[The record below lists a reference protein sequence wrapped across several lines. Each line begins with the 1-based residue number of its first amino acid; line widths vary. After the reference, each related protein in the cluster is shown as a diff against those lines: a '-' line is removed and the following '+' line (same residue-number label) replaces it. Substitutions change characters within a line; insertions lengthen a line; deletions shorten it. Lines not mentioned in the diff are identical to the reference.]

1 MLIFAEFIVSI
12 WQKTWM
18 LYDSLFLNI
27 GIAQFTYASLYLAL
41 IVFAIIIAIFWRGG
55 SK

>member
-1 MLIFAEFIVSI
+1 MLLFAEFLVTM
-12 WQKTWM
+12 WHKVW
-18 LYDSLFLNI
+18 LVYDSLFLNI
-27 GIAQFTYASLYLAL
+27 GIAQFTYSSLYLAL